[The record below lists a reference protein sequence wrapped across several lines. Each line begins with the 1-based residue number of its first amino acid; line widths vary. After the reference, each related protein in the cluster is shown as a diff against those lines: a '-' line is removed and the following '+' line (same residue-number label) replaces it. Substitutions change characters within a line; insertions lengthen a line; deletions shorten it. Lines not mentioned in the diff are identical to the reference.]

1 MPRNRRLARLQQ
13 PLGSEQ
19 LESRHLLAIDL
30 GSALATGGAT
40 AVAEALAAYAVPPPR
55 IAAPSATGFTL
66 AAPTVTGADAVTIT
80 LTRQP
85 DPLYGDEFV
94 LAANQRSFGIEIR
107 QQGRQFVGSID
118 VDAIDLPLAS
128 SLQLQVLSP
137 LLYWNGTGQPQFA
150 PARGGVQLNLSTV
163 GQDLRI
169 GQFSDLG
176 GGPRGGIVRR
186 TIDVG
191 VSEGQPL
198 RRRIDFS
205 IGTGGRADVFAK
217 PGAPAGVYAFTGMW
231 SAPGA
236 RGIRDSVPV
245 AFVLRVGSVRA
256 GAIADAK
263 AFFSAAATR
272 PAAITA
278 VAVEPGRD
286 LLGRDLMIVNLQFSE
301 SVTSSGR
308 SPQLPILFDGVQR
321 LATLDRNADRTDVTT
336 LRFVHILGRSDR
348 LADDVRLG
356 NSYRVPAG
364 GTVRASAGGAAVR
377 SLPPEFLGSLAI
389 AFAERFAVV
398 ASDIVRNTTFRQ
410 GTTYVIDAEVRVRA
424 GVTLTI
430 EDGVTVLIR
439 NGRIQGPTLT
449 SRALIFDTGSRLVAK
464 TVSFGAADDAN
475 RPVAYADN
483 GGLFFLGS
491 LRNATKDG
499 VSVAL
504 GPGTRPSSFRADSI
518 VASYLGRTDPFGG
531 DGDDED
537 RDDIDAISLLGL
549 GLSEWQVKSVTSE
562 HSGDDGFD
570 VTNSVIA
577 LERLVVVN
585 PVEDGLNISSSFVQ
599 VRRALTVVMS
609 GGRGIDRELFDLETT
624 AGPARV
630 AISRLADVDLRGYW
644 GDRFDEV
651 NLSSPDMPRPDPAP
665 NPFGGSWYEFTGRL
679 RRGPAIIYSLTAD

>member
-1 MPRNRRLARLQQ
+1 MPRDRRQSRRPQ
-13 PLGSEQ
+13 PLGSER

-30 GSALATGGAT
+30 GSALATGGAA
-40 AVAEALAAYAVPPPR
+40 AVAEALAAYASPPAR
-55 IAAPSATGFTL
+55 IAAPSATGLSL
-66 AAPTVTGADAVTIT
+66 AAPTVASGDAVAIT
-80 LTRQP
+80 LARQP

-94 LAANQRSFGIEIR
+94 LTADQRSFAVEIR

-118 VDAIDLPLAS
+118 VAAIDLPLAS

-150 PARGGVQLNLSTV
+150 PARGGVQLNLAAV

-176 GGPRGGIVRR
+176 TGPRGGIVRR
-186 TIDVG
+186 TLDVG
-191 VSEGQPL
+191 VSDGQPL
-198 RRRIDFS
+198 RRMIDFS
-205 IGTGGRADVFAK
+205 IGTGGRANVFAK
-217 PGAPAGVYAFTGMW
+217 PGAAPGIYAFTGLW

-236 RGIRDSVPV
+236 RGIRDSAPV

-256 GAIADAK
+256 GAVAEAK

-286 LLGRDLMIVNLQFSE
+286 LLGRDLLIVNLQFSE
-301 SVTSSGR
+301 PVTASGR
-308 SPQLPILFDGVQR
+308 SPQLPIMFDGVER
-321 LATLDRNADRTDVTT
+321 LATLDRDADRTDVTT
-336 LRFVHILGRSDR
+336 LRFVHVLGRTDR
-348 LADDVRLG
+348 MAANVRLG

-364 GTVRASAGGAAVR
+364 GVVRASAGGAAVR
-377 SLPPEFLGSLAI
+377 SLPPEFLGSLALAIPERVSVVGADI
-389 AFAERFAVV
+389 A
-398 ASDIVRNTTFRQ
+398 RNTTFRQ
-410 GTTYVIDAEVRVRA
+410 GTTYVIDAEVHVRA

-464 TVSFGAADDAN
+464 TVAFGAADEAN
-475 RPVAYADN
+475 RPVAQADN

-491 LRNATKDG
+491 LQAATKDG
-499 VSVAL
+499 ISVVL

-531 DGDDED
+531 DGDEED

-562 HSGDDGFD
+562 NSGDDGFD
-570 VTNSVIA
+570 VTNSTIA
-577 LERLVVVN
+577 MERLVVTN

-599 VRRALTVVMS
+599 IRRALTVVMS
-609 GGRGIDRELFDLETT
+609 GSRRIDRELFDLETA

-644 GDRFDEV
+644 GDRRDEV
-651 NLSSPDMPRPDPAP
+651 NLSSPDMPRPTSSP

-679 RRGPAIIYSLTAD
+679 RRGPAIVYSLTAD

>member
-1 MPRNRRLARLQQ
+1 MPRDRRQSRRPQ
-13 PLGSEQ
+13 PLGSER
-19 LESRHLLAIDL
+19 LESRQLLAIDL
-30 GSALATGGAT
+30 GSTLASGGAT
-40 AVAEALAAYAVPPPR
+40 AVAEALAAYALAPAR
-55 IAAPSATGFTL
+55 IAAPSASEFTL
-66 AAPTVTGADAVTIT
+66 AAPAATGADAVTIT
-80 LTRQP
+80 LASQP

-118 VDAIDLPLAS
+118 VGAIDLPLAS

-205 IGTGGRADVFAK
+205 IGSGGRTEIFAK
-217 PGAPAGVYAFTGMW
+217 PGAPAGIYAFTGMW

-236 RGIRDSVPV
+236 RGVRDSAPV

-256 GAIADAK
+256 GAVAEAK

-301 SVTSSGR
+301 PVTSSGR
-308 SPQLPILFDGVQR
+308 SPQLPIMFDGVER
-321 LATLDRNADRTDVTT
+321 LATLDRDANRTDATT
-336 LRFVHILGRSDR
+336 LRFVHILGRGDR
-348 LADDVRLG
+348 LATDVRLG
-356 NSYRVPAG
+356 NSYRVPTG
-364 GTVRASAGGAAVR
+364 GVVRASAGGAAVR

-389 AFAERFAVV
+389 TFAERFAVV

-410 GTTYVIDAEVRVRA
+410 GTTYVIDAEVHVRA

-475 RPVAYADN
+475 RPVAQADN

-491 LRNATKDG
+491 LQNATKDG
-499 VSVAL
+499 ISVVL

-518 VASYLGRTDPFGG
+518 VASHLGRTDPFGG

-549 GLSEWQVKSVTSE
+549 GLSEWQVKSITSE
-562 HSGDDGFD
+562 SSGDDGFD
-570 VTNSVIA
+570 VTNSAIA
-577 LERLVVVN
+577 MERLVVVN

-599 VRRALTVVMS
+599 IRRALTVVMS
-609 GGRGIDRELFDLETT
+609 GSRRIDRELFDLETA

-644 GDRFDEV
+644 GDRHDEV
-651 NLSSPDMPRPDPAP
+651 NLSSPDMPRPSPSP
-665 NPFGGSWYEFTGRL
+665 NPFGGAWYEFTGRL